1 MSTIVINV
9 PQETYRRLQEE
20 ARKAG
25 KAPEVL
31 TRELLEMSLQ
41 AREEAQQ
48 RTTRGVLQA
57 SGRVRPLG
65 ETLRRKIIPGVTLDE
80 VRASLTKAGG
90 SPLSEIVLTQRGAK
104 L

>member
-31 TRELLEMSLQ
+31 TRELLEISLQ
-41 AREEAQQ
+41 AREESRQ
-48 RTTRGVLQA
+48 RTARGILQA
-57 SGRVRPLG
+57 SERARPLG
-65 ETLRRKIIPGVTLDE
+65 ERLRNKIIPGVTLDE
-80 VRASLTKAGG
+80 VRESLTKAGG
-90 SPLSEIVLTQRGAK
+90 PPLSEIVLTQRGAK